1 MVNHRTAKK
10 PDLLVSYLDWAVA
23 ALLEHGPPP
32 LSY

>member
-10 PDLLVSYLDWAVA
+10 PDLLVSSLAWAVA